1 MVTLCIFVKYN
12 FENVNAM
19 MIGSGFMMNTV
30 DNMKK
35 LPSKKSKFKSGGK
48 FMKDLQPQKTH
59 KHNGGKLEVKEISK
73 SELEEVLSS
82 IRLDEQK
89 ERRKL
94 RLRLPLYTLIA
105 IFIFIVT
112 LVAIKQFLLWYFPSG

>member
-1 MVTLCIFVKYN
+1 VKYN
-12 FENVNAM
+12 FENINAM

-48 FMKDLQPQKTH
+48 FMKDQLPQKI
-59 KHNGGKLEVKEISK
+59 HNQNGRKLKVKEIAK
-73 SELEEVLSS
+73 SELEEVLRN

-89 ERRKL
+89 KRRNRKL
-94 RLRLPLYTLIA
+94 LFPLYTLIA
-105 IFIFIVT
+105 ILIFIVS
-112 LVAIKQFLLWYFPSG
+112 LFVIKQFLEWYFPFG